1 MTINRALTALLV
13 ALPLLAAADMVGT
26 DDWLYPAPVPAAAA
40 SAPANRIVG
49 VPGSTVRVT
58 QDQLHDFAKV
68 VDWHP
73 DSHPQPPPII
83 LQAQTPQGYACGFCH
98 MPGGEGR
105 PENASLAGLPLAYI
119 IAQTK
124 AFRGGTRHSARAD
137 WFPTTA
143 MQRAITAATDAEI
156 AQAAGYF
163 SQQPFRSR
171 LAVVETA
178 TVPATRPLGYILAP
192 VDGPREP
199 IAGRIIEV
207 PDDLEAFENRDSFS
221 RFTAYVPPGSIARGE
236 AVADRIGCLACHDEQ
251 MGGWGPGR
259 SPSYVLRQLR
269 AFKSNA
275 RADADAA
282 PMQAVVEQLSPSEMV
297 DVSAWLADQP
307 PRP

>member
-1 MTINRALTALLV
+1 MTVNWPSVALLL
-13 ALPLLAAADMVGT
+13 ALPLLAAADVVGF
-26 DDWLYPAPVPAAAA
+26 DDWLYPTPTPGAA
-40 SAPANRIVG
+40 SSFAGNRIVG
-49 VPGSTVRVT
+49 VPGSTVRAT
-58 QDQLHDFAKV
+58 RDQLHDFAKV

-73 DSHPQPPPII
+73 ESHPQPPAIV
-83 LQAQTPQGYACGFCH
+83 LKAQVPKGYACGFCH
-98 MPGGEGR
+98 LPGGEGR
-105 PENASLAGLPLAYI
+105 PENASLAGLPAAYI

-124 AFRGGTRHSARAD
+124 AFRSGARHSERAD
-137 WFPTTA
+137 WIPSAA
-143 MQRAITAATDAEI
+143 MQRAVAAASDAEI
-156 AQAAGYF
+156 AEAAGYF

-192 VDGPREP
+192 VEGPHES

-207 PDDLEAFENRDSFS
+207 PDDVEAFENRDSFS

-251 MGGWGPGR
+251 LGGWGPGR
-259 SPSYVLRQLR
+259 SPSYILRQLR

-282 PMQAVVEQLSPSEMV
+282 PMQAVVEQLSLSDMT
-297 DVSAWLADQP
+297 DVAAWLAAQP